1 MPVRILHVVPSVN
14 PTNGGPVEVLKQ
26 LGHVLGPQGHVVEV
40 ASLDAPDAPWVRD
53 FTLKIY
59 ALGPGI
65 FKYLYSKAFVPWLR
79 RNAVN
84 YDVVIINGIWQY
96 PSFAVWLVLHSPRK
110 WDSRIP
116 YFVFTHGMLDPW
128 FKHTYPL
135 KHLKKW
141 LYWPWAEYR
150 VLRDAQA
157 VLFTCDS
164 ERSLARESFWLYKC
178 NESVVN
184 YGTAAPNGDPAAQRQ
199 TFFSQFPELRYKR
212 LLLFLSR
219 IHVKKGCDMLIE
231 AFAKITGADDSLHL
245 VMAGPD
251 QTGWQVELQKQ
262 AEKFGIAQKVT
273 WTGMLSGD
281 LKWGAFYAAEVF
293 VLPSHQENFG
303 IVVAEA
309 MACGVPVLI
318 SNKVNIWR
326 EIAADGAGLVANDN
340 LDDTTQLLQ
349 KWLAMSPDEQQTMQ
363 QKAQKCFME
372 RFEIDRTAKS
382 LIDTL
387 HAHGVRE

>member
-1 MPVRILHVVPSVN
+1 MRILQTISSVN
-14 PTNGGPVEVLKQ
+14 PSGGGTIEAIKQ
-26 LGHVLGPQGHVVEV
+26 LGQVLVHQGHIVEV
-40 ASLDAPDAPWVRD
+40 VCLDEPEAPWIRE
-53 FTLKIY
+53 FPLKIY

-65 FKYLYSKAFVPWLR
+65 TGYFYSKHFVPWLSQ
-79 RNAVN
+79 NAGN
-84 YDVVIINGIWQY
+84 YDVIIVNGIWQY
-96 PSFAVWLVLHSPRK
+96 SSFGVWLALHSLRK
-110 WDSRIP
+110 RGLRIP

-128 FKHTYPL
+128 FKRTYPL

-157 VLFTCDS
+157 VLFTCES
-164 ERSLARESFWLYKC
+164 ERILARESFWLYKC
-178 NESVVN
+178 NEIVVN
-184 YGTAAPNGDPAAQRQ
+184 FGTAAPNGDSAVQLQ
-199 TFFSQFPELRYKR
+199 TFLTQFPELHNKR

-219 IHVKKGCDMLIE
+219 IHVKKGCDLLIE
-231 AFAKITGADDSLHL
+231 AFAKVASSNDSLHL

-251 QTGWQVELQKQ
+251 QTSWQAELQQQ
-262 AEKFGIAQKVT
+262 AKKLGIAQKIT

-281 LKWGAFYAAEVF
+281 IKWGALYASKVL

-326 EIAADGAGLVANDN
+326 EIATDGAGLVANDD
-340 LDDTTQLLQ
+340 LDGTTQLLQ
-349 KWLAMSPDEQQTMQ
+349 KWLAMSPEDQQTMQ
-363 QKAQKCFME
+363 QKSQKCFTE
-372 RFEIDRTAKS
+372 RFEIHKAASS
-382 LIDTL
+382 LINTL
-387 HAHGVRE
+387 HVHEV